1 MDMDLFDADLLYELE
16 QFAPTSEMPTMLA
29 SLASEIVVVGDS
41 TLRDGAMPGG
51 AAGVAVSLAGL
62 GAKVAL
68 LSVCGDDLGGALLHK
83 RLISHGVD
91 ISGLTIET
99 GRRTEVTRPS
109 SGVQPVRDRTERFV
123 RGVVDTAGR
132 DADCVLV
139 VDRRGGVVTH
149 QVRRAILAL
158 SVRGHP
164 LLMDTTIGGGP
175 TEVAVPGGSTYLTL
189 LTDGGLLLC
198 TTGKGP
204 YRTWATR
211 RRGRGDAAAESAI
224 AMFALGLVAELPHTT
239 SAELAQVAADVAAC
253 LTGAHMCSTAGLAT
267 RLARNRSAALPPSVV
282 ARLALAHRRAG
293 RRIVF
298 TSGSFDLLHD
308 TDVEHLNRA
317 RLRGDVLVVAV
328 HSDALVRHR
337 NRSLPRRPARCRAAA
352 VAALSC
358 VDHVTI
364 TDEEVPI
371 GLLDRVCP
379 DVCLCA

>member
-1 MDMDLFDADLLYELE
+1 MDLFDADLLYELE

-41 TLRDGAMPGG
+41 TLRDGATPGG
-51 AAGVAVSLAGL
+51 AAGVAVCLAGL

-68 LSVCGDDLGGALLHK
+68 LSVCGDDLGGVLLHK

-91 ISGLTIET
+91 TSGLAVET

-123 RGVVDTAGR
+123 RGAVDTAGR

-158 SVRGHP
+158 SVPRHP
-164 LLMDTTIGGGP
+164 LLMDTTVGNGP
-175 TEVAVPGGSTYLTL
+175 TEVAVPGAGIYLTL
-189 LTDGGLLLC
+189 LGDGGTLLS
-198 TTGKGP
+198 TTGKEP

-211 RRGRGDAAAESAI
+211 RRGRGDTAAESAI

-253 LTGAHMCSTAGLAT
+253 LTGAHACTTARLAT

-282 ARLALAHRRAG
+282 ARLAQGHRRAG

-308 TDVEHLNRA
+308 TDAEHLNRA
-317 RLRGDVLVVAV
+317 RLRGDILVVAV
-328 HSDALVRHR
+328 HSDALVRRR
-337 NRSLPRRPARCRAAA
+337 NGSRPLRPARCRAAA

>member
-1 MDMDLFDADLLYELE
+1 
-16 QFAPTSEMPTMLA
+16 
-29 SLASEIVVVGDS
+29 
-41 TLRDGAMPGG
+41 
-51 AAGVAVSLAGL
+51 
-62 GAKVAL
+62 
-68 LSVCGDDLGGALLHK
+68 
-83 RLISHGVD
+83 
-91 ISGLTIET
+91 
-99 GRRTEVTRPS
+99 
-109 SGVQPVRDRTERFV
+109 
-123 RGVVDTAGR
+123 
-132 DADCVLV
+132 
-139 VDRRGGVVTH
+139 
-149 QVRRAILAL
+149 
-158 SVRGHP
+158 
-164 LLMDTTIGGGP
+164 
-175 TEVAVPGGSTYLTL
+175 
-189 LTDGGLLLC
+189 
-198 TTGKGP
+198 
-204 YRTWATR
+204 
-211 RRGRGDAAAESAI
+211 
-224 AMFALGLVAELPHTT
+224 
-239 SAELAQVAADVAAC
+239 
-253 LTGAHMCSTAGLAT
+253 
-267 RLARNRSAALPPSVV
+267 V

>member
-1 MDMDLFDADLLYELE
+1 MDLFDADLLYELE

-51 AAGVAVSLAGL
+51 AAGVAVSLADL

-68 LSVCGDDLGGALLHK
+68 LSVCGDDLGGVLLHK

-91 ISGLTIET
+91 TSGLAIET
-99 GRRTEVTRPS
+99 GRRTEVTRMPG
-109 SGVQPVRDRTERFV
+109 GVQQVRDRTERFV

-164 LLMDTTIGGGP
+164 LLMDTTVGGGP
-175 TEVAVPGGSTYLTL
+175 TEVAVPGGGTCLTL
-189 LTDGGLLLC
+189 LTDGGMLLC

-211 RRGRGDAAAESAI
+211 RRGRGDTAAESAI

-239 SAELAQVAADVAAC
+239 SAELFIPLGSSEDDTADAPNPLAALLMLVLGPLAAGLIQLAISRNREYAADAD
-253 LTGAHMCSTAGLAT
+253 GAHL
-267 RLARNRSAALPPSVV
+267 SADP
-282 ARLALAHRRAG
+282 LALASALDKIDRMARRLPLPADG
-293 RRIVF
+293 THASISHLMIANPL
-298 TSGSFDLLHD
+298 SGHGLS
-308 TDVEHLNRA
+308 
-317 RLRGDVLVVAV
+317 
-328 HSDALVRHR
+328 ALFRTH
-337 NRSLPRRPARCRAAA
+337 PPTPARIRR
-352 VAALSC
+352 LQQISR
-358 VDHVTI
+358 H
-364 TDEEVPI
+364 PS
-371 GLLDRVCP
+371 R
-379 DVCLCA
+379 